1 MKRSL
6 IVEVSPQ
13 PDNVT
18 CGPTCLHSI
27 YRYFGDR
34 VPLQQVI
41 DETRMLEGGGTL
53 DVFLANHALQRGYA
67 ATIYTYNLQVF
78 DPTWFGQRES
88 DIAGHLRAQSRVK
101 HSRKLRVATRGY
113 LDFIDLGGRLRF
125 QDLTPTLIRRPLK
138 RQVPILTGLSAT
150 YLYHSMREVP
160 ETCVEDAI
168 HGEPTGHFV
177 VVCGYDA
184 KKRQVQVADPYRA
197 NPFSADGRYEVDIR
211 RFVGAVLL
219 GASTYD
225 ANLLLIE
232 PRRGSAHGQPAYH

>member
-6 IVEVSPQ
+6 SVEVSPQ

-18 CGPTCLHSI
+18 CGPTCLHAI
-27 YRYFGDR
+27 YRYYGEALSLNR
-34 VPLQQVI
+34 VI
-41 DETRMLEGGGTL
+41 DETRMLEEGGTL

-78 DPTWFGQRES
+78 DPTWFGRDEGY
-88 DIAGHLRAQSRVK
+88 IAGRLKLQSRAK
-101 HSRKLRVATRGY
+101 RSRKLRVATRGY
-113 LDFIDLGGRLRF
+113 LDFIELGGRLRF

-138 RQVPILTGLSAT
+138 RGVPMLTGLSAT
-150 YLYHSMREVP
+150 YLYHSMREIP
-160 ETCVEDAI
+160 ETCAEDDLS
-168 HGEPTGHFV
+168 GEPTGHFV
-177 VVCGYDA
+177 VVSGYDA
-184 KKRQVQVADPYRA
+184 KTRQVEVSDPYRA
-197 NPFSADGRYEVDIR
+197 NPYSDDGIYAVDIR

-232 PRRGSAHGQPAYH
+232 PRRGRARGQPADR